1 MNKQISTVVLL
12 STLLLSSCADDSD
25 TDEVKMLSQEDETK
39 IINETAE
46 SYAKER
52 MLEEQKLLKQ
62 YLSEAKEKDK
72 CIVDVYFTYNGNE
85 RIVNYVKQKDCD
97 VNSVSQSNG
106 DGMNGIGLVTAAIAG
121 GVVGGLLASN
131 LSPPNNSSYTKNISY
146 ADKEKEKRGG
156 YIFFHNNA
164 RNIGAS
170 YGQSRV
176 LTMRQ
181 NAIKLNSMRA
191 AAKSAGSTSRAS
203 GISSGGRSVG
213 G

>member
-12 STLLLSSCADDSD
+12 STLLLSSCAEDSD
-25 TDEVKMLSQEDETK
+25 SDEVKMLSQEDETK

-85 RIVNYVKQKDCD
+85 RIVNYVKQKECD
-97 VNSVSQSNG
+97 VNSVSQSSNG
-106 DGMNGIGLVTAAIAG
+106 DGIGSLVTAAIAG

-131 LSPPNNSSYTKNISY
+131 LSPPNSSSYTKNISY

-156 YIFFHNNA
+156 FVFFHNHA

-191 AAKSAGSTSRAS
+191 SAKSAGTTSRAS
-203 GISSGGRSVG
+203 GISGGGRSVG

>member
-12 STLLLSSCADDSD
+12 STLLISSCVDDSYS
-25 TDEVKMLSQEDETK
+25 DEVKMLSQEDETK

-85 RIVNYVKQKDCD
+85 RIINYVKQKNCD
-97 VNSVSQSNG
+97 VNSVSQSFNG
-106 DGMNGIGLVTAAIAG
+106 DGIGLVTAAIAG
-121 GVVGGLLASN
+121 GVVGVLLASK

-156 YIFFHNNA
+156 YVFFHNHA

-191 AAKSAGSTSRAS
+191 SAKSAGTTSRAS
-203 GISSGGRSVG
+203 GISGGGRSVG